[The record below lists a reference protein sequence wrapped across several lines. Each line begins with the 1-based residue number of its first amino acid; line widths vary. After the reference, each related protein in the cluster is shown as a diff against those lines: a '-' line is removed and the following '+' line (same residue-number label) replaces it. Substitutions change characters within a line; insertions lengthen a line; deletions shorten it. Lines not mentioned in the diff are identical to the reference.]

1 MKYVALLTALL
12 MSGMVFSEQKPLQDI
27 SQLVWKNRII
37 LILSAKDGSDDE
49 QVFEKYDDQIKDRD
63 VVWFILKDDQV
74 VTNYLEKLSSEFS
87 SRTKN
92 SFLIESGSVLLIGK
106 DGGIKARAKK
116 LNLDAIFQ
124 EIDSMPMRR
133 QEMESNS

>member
-1 MKYVALLTALL
+1 MKYLALLTALL

-74 VTNYLEKLSSEFS
+74 VTNYLKKLSSEFS

>member
-1 MKYVALLTALL
+1 MKYLALLTALL